1 MNNKNPSKAFRELL
15 KQKKP
20 LQIVGCI
27 NAYCAVM
34 AEKVGHKSIYLS
46 ERLLTNKILFLL
58 IMVKNFYN
66 FLLTFQYKFCF
77 QNFY

>member
-1 MNNKNPSKAFRELL
+1 MINNKTPGEVFRELL
-15 KQKKP
+15 KQNSP

-46 ERLLTNKILFLL
+46 GAGVANASFGIPDLGITSLGML
-58 IMVKNFYN
+58 
-66 FLLTFQYKFCF
+66 
-77 QNFY
+77 

>member
-1 MNNKNPSKAFRELL
+1 MINNKTPGKVFRELL
-15 KQKKP
+15 KKNNP

-46 ERLLTNKILFLL
+46 GAGVANASFGMPDLGITSLGDVVEDSKTS
-58 IMVKNFYN
+58 
-66 FLLTFQYKFCF
+66 
-77 QNFY
+77 